1 MPDIGVFGGRL
12 HVAVDLRLRVAA
24 QNIEILRVEP
34 VAKPAFLHKSDDFGA
49 SPRSAQIG
57 ISDWA

>member
-1 MPDIGVFGGRL
+1 MFIINTEYGHFILKIPVSKPL
-12 HVAVDLRLRVAA
+12 
-24 QNIEILRVEP
+24 EISNYDEP

>member
-1 MPDIGVFGGRL
+1 MRT
-12 HVAVDLRLRVAA
+12 A
-24 QNIEILRVEP
+24 QYQDNILKTILNTEP